1 MKSAKIL
8 IPTLLLLPAAAASQQ
23 QITASVNTAF
33 MAESYTF
40 QEGFAYDKLTELSVP
55 IGLDL
60 QFGERTQLS
69 ISTGWANIDLKS
81 QNPATLPDQTLSGVI
96 DTEARLTVNVIPSR
110 LSLIAGGVVP
120 TGIKTVAQDE
130 LAVLGAISSDVIGLS
145 TNELGNGG
153 NVGMGFVGAIP
164 LGRFAVGYGATF
176 RTAFSY
182 QPVSGDVA
190 ELRPGNEARLR
201 LGFEGP
207 VGLRSYVRLAGIY
220 ALRQKDELGGE
231 IQNGVGDRLVGYVS
245 FNQAVGSS
253 SLILYG
259 FDVYRSGPRLEATAL
274 GSQPLPKGNL
284 FAAGVRWEFRV
295 GSQGLI
301 APRAEF
307 RNSDQ
312 APIDDPSGA
321 VGKAG
326 RSVRGGADFRYQ
338 ANRNFAI
345 VLQADGLTGYTVLQ
359 DVQYDVTGFKGGIH
373 AEWRP

>member
-1 MKSAKIL
+1 MTRAHLL
-8 IPTLLLLPAAAASQQ
+8 IPTLLLLPAAASTQQ

-33 MAESYTF
+33 VAESYSF

-55 IGLDL
+55 VGLDF
-60 QFGERTQLS
+60 QFGDRTQLT
-69 ISTGWANIDLKS
+69 ISTGWASIDLKS
-81 QNPATLPDQTLSGVI
+81 QNTASLPDQTLSGVI

-130 LAVLGAISSDVIGLS
+130 LAVLGAISSDIIGLT

-153 NVGMGFVGAIP
+153 NLGMGFVGALP
-164 LGRFAVGYGATF
+164 VGRFAVGYGATF

-182 QPVSGDVA
+182 QPVSGEDA

-207 VGLRSYVRLAGIY
+207 VALRSYVRLAGIY
-220 ALRQKDELGGE
+220 AIRKKDELGGD
-231 IQNGVGDRLVGYVS
+231 IQNGVGDRLVGYLS
-245 FNQAVGSS
+245 FNQGIGSS
-253 SLILYG
+253 ALVLYG
-259 FDVYRSGPRLEATAL
+259 FDVYRSGPRLEATAV

-284 FAAGVRWEFRV
+284 FAAGMRWEFRI
-295 GSQGLI
+295 GSQGSL

-307 RNSDQ
+307 RSSDQ
-312 APIDDPSGA
+312 APIEDPSSWLEH
-321 VGKAG
+321 AG
-326 RSVRGGADFRYQ
+326 RSIRGGADFRYQ
-338 ANRNFAI
+338 ASRNFAL
-345 VLQADGLTGYTVLQ
+345 VLQADGLTGYTIS
-359 DVQYDVTGFKGGIH
+359 DGIQYDLTGIKAGIH

>member
-1 MKSAKIL
+1 MTSAKIL
-8 IPTLLLLPAAAASQQ
+8 IPTLLLLPAAASSQQ

-33 MAESYTF
+33 IAESYSF
-40 QEGFAYDKLTELSVP
+40 EEPFPYAKLTELSVP
-55 IGLDL
+55 VGLDFR
-60 QFGERTQLS
+60 FGDRTQLS
-69 ISTGWANIDLKS
+69 ISTGWANIELTS
-81 QNPATLPDQTLSGVI
+81 QDAATLPDQTLSGVI

-110 LSLIAGGVVP
+110 LSLIASGVVP

-130 LAVLGAISSDVIGLS
+130 LTVLGAISSDIIGLT

-164 LGRFAVGYGATF
+164 LGRFAIGYGATF

-182 QPVSGDVA
+182 QPVSGDVDQ
-190 ELRPGNEARLR
+190 LRPGNEARLR

-207 VGLRSYVRLAGIY
+207 VGLRSYLRLAGIY
-220 ALRQKDELGGE
+220 AIRQRDELGGE

-259 FDVYRSGPRLEATAL
+259 FDVYRSGPRLEATPV

-295 GSQGLI
+295 GSQGLV

-312 APIDDPSGA
+312 ASFENPTGP
-321 VGKAG
+321 VGKGG

-338 ANRNFAI
+338 TSRNFAI

-359 DVQYDVTGFKGGIH
+359 QVQYDLTGFKAGIH